1 MLLHL
6 NRSTSCLGRSMK
18 KRDQISTAFT
28 LLALAACSH
37 TTPPQTAQQASDL
50 FQPGPG
56 KVIAYGTVPA
66 HFRLRWV
73 ATYRP
78 VDPRLPACMN
88 HDGPNTPYPAFHRID
103 MPVQRERTRYR
114 AVLDLD
120 PVIPGGCRWY
130 LQDAMAYVDDDP
142 ESTRPPGQGS
152 GIATMNGAWLIKPVN
167 SPTCPPKPIAP
178 NCSEERSRML
188 SNSESTPATIDCRK
202 IHTSR
207 WDKPTTIL
215 SCSNPLGTIKKT
227 GHMLTPETR
236 AVEVNFTEIK

>member
-18 KRDQISTAFT
+18 KRDQISTAFA

-37 TTPPQTAQQASDL
+37 TTPPQTAQQDSEL

-78 VDPRLPACMN
+78 VDPRLPACLN

-152 GIATMNGAWLIKPVN
+152 GIATMNGAWLINPVN

-178 NCSEERSRML
+178 KCSEERSRIL
-188 SNSESTPATIDCRK
+188 SNAEPTPATIECGK
-202 IHTSR
+202 VTTYLSCGSAF
-207 WDKPTTIL
+207 DKP
-215 SCSNPLGTIKKT
+215 KKK

-236 AVEVNFTEIK
+236 EAEVNITEIAR